1 VMSLKRRKNKDK
13 AELKKLKKHRKSKK
27 WVISMSDDDTWQK
40 KSQKC
45 KYVIHHQNHA
55 RCHLVPPIWAWGP
68 TTWRKSWSWSHT

>member
-27 WVISMSDDDTWQK
+27 WVISMSDDTWQK
-40 KSQKC
+40 KNQKC
-45 KYVIHHQNHA
+45 KYVIHHQNHV